1 MKRILVL
8 NDLFLAGTR
17 KKITSH
23 EHTVGGIHHVFIFQ
37 YIITEKHSCRLEPTA
52 KASYRCLYIAEMIA
66 KTLKSMK
73 SSIQ

>member
-23 EHTVGGIHHVFIFQ
+23 EHTVGGIHNVFLFQ
-37 YIITEKHSCRLEPTA
+37 YIIIEKYSCRLEPKLRLLINA
-52 KASYRCLYIAEMIA
+52 FILQK
-66 KTLKSMK
+66 
-73 SSIQ
+73 